1 MESREPHLYTP
12 AGTVADLSHSQE
24 EDPLVDEPL
33 IPDCALQSA
42 IRREFQAVPTPCHAG
57 LLSLLHVTYV
67 VLSMC
72 LAVLCVLKA
81 GQEELCSSILGD
93 VNGESAILFGK
104 VCLWVL
110 VALFTGFAQR
120 HHSRT
125 RIKGYLRF
133 YRRMQALKHLP
144 LAVHS
149 TGNVLLLVVLAA
161 RLSPTVRTYMLLGII
176 GLELLAGLPCLIC
189 YTVKVMQF
197 NRDQPAPDVSQEEH
211 SHDIDITHVPT
222 ETGFREGSSL
232 EEVMEKQA
240 DLIEYLK
247 QHNSLLSK
255 RLLNLTAQH

>member
-1 MESREPHLYTP
+1 MESKGPPLYTP
-12 AGTVADLSHSQE
+12 AGTLADLSRSQE

-33 IPDCALQSA
+33 IPDYALHSA
-42 IRREFQAVPTPCHAG
+42 IRREFHTVPTACHAG
-57 LLSLLHVTYV
+57 LLSLLHVTFV

-81 GQEELCSSILGD
+81 GQEEVCAKILD
-93 VNGESAILFGK
+93 KVQGESVIVFGK

-110 VALFTGFAQR
+110 VVLFTGFAQH

-125 RIKGYLRF
+125 RSRGYLQF
-133 YRRMQALKHLP
+133 YRQMQELKHLP
-144 LAVHS
+144 LMVHS
-149 TGNVLLLVVLAA
+149 TGNVMLLIVLAA
-161 RLSPTVRTYMLLGII
+161 QLSPTVHTNMLLIII
-176 GLELLAGLPCLIC
+176 GLELLAGFPCLI
-189 YTVKVMQF
+189 YYIVKVMQF
-197 NRDQPAPDVSQEEH
+197 NREKPAPDVSQEER
-211 SHDIDITHVPT
+211 SHNINITNLPT

-232 EEVMEKQA
+232 EEVVEKQA